1 MEARREQALVGLF
14 VIVAAAVLILTVFG
28 ITGAFG
34 RTAKSFHAYFPF
46 AGGLEVGSTVRYA
59 GGPKVGRIEKL
70 RIDPQ
75 NPANI
80 ELTLAVQSDLPVKTD
95 SHVRIMSM
103 SPLGDNHLEIV
114 PGSPQAPLAKD
125 GSTLPSDKYLDL
137 NAITERINDLA
148 PEAQQLL
155 RTLNDRA
162 TELKVTI
169 ARVNDL
175 LSDQNRSNL
184 SGTLTQTHQMLAE
197 NRPAIKS
204 TLGHLNA
211 SSEKLGPLLDD
222 LRKTSAEANKTLDHV
237 DSLIGENRADVR
249 QAVLEL
255 RRSLTNVT
263 DLTGRIDQ
271 TLDVNSE
278 NIDEMLENFRHV
290 SENLKQFTETIK
302 TKPYTL
308 LRASSPREHKT
319 GDRP

>member
-1 MEARREQALVGLF
+1 METRREQALVGLF
-14 VIVAAAVLILTVFG
+14 VIVAAAVLIATVFG

-34 RTAKSFHAYFPF
+34 RTAKSFHAFFPF

-59 GGPKVGRIEKL
+59 GGPKVGRVEKL

-80 ELTLAVQSDLPVKTD
+80 EITLAVHTDLPVKTD

-125 GSTLPSDKYLDL
+125 GATLPADRYLDL

-155 RTLNDRA
+155 HTLNDRA

-175 LSDQNRSNL
+175 LNDENRSNL
-184 SGTLTQTHQMLAE
+184 SGTLAQAHQMLAE
-197 NRPAIKS
+197 NRPAIKA
-204 TLGHLNA
+204 TIGHLNA
-211 SSEKLGPLLDD
+211 TSEKLGPLLDD

-255 RRSLTNVT
+255 TEIVDECNRS
-263 DLTGRIDQ
+263 D
-271 TLDVNSE
+271 
-278 NIDEMLENFRHV
+278 
-290 SENLKQFTETIK
+290 
-302 TKPYTL
+302 
-308 LRASSPREHKT
+308 RAY
-319 GDRP
+319 

>member
-1 MEARREQALVGLF
+1 MDTRREQAMVGLF
-14 VIVAAAVLILTVFG
+14 VIVAAAVLIATVFG

-34 RTAKSFHAYFPF
+34 RTAKSFHAFFPF

-59 GGPKVGRIEKL
+59 GGPKVGRVEKL

-75 NPANI
+75 NPSNI
-80 ELTLAVQSDLPVKTD
+80 EITLAVHTDLPVKTD

-125 GSTLPSDKYLDL
+125 GATLPADRYLDL
-137 NAITERINDLA
+137 NAITEKINDLA

-155 RTLNDRA
+155 HTLNDRA

-175 LSDQNRSNL
+175 LNDQNRSNL
-184 SGTLTQTHQMLAE
+184 SGTFAQAHQMLAE

-204 TLGHLNA
+204 TIGHLNT

-237 DSLIGENRADVR
+237 DSLVGENRADIR
-249 QAVLEL
+249 KAVIEL
-255 RRSLTNVT
+255 RKSLTNVT
-263 DLTGRIDQ
+263 DLTARIDQ

-308 LRASSPREHKT
+308 LRATSPREHKP
-319 GDRP
+319 GGPQ

>member
-1 MEARREQALVGLF
+1 METRREQALVGLF
-14 VIVAAAVLILTVFG
+14 VIVAAAVLIATVFG
-28 ITGAFG
+28 ISGAFG
-34 RTAKSFHAYFPF
+34 RTAKSFHAFFPF

-59 GGPKVGRIEKL
+59 GGPKVGRVEKL
-70 RIDPQ
+70 QIDPQ

-80 ELTLAVQSDLPVKTD
+80 EITLAVQTDLPVKTD

-103 SPLGDNHLEIV
+103 SPLGDNHLEVV

-125 GSTLPSDKYLDL
+125 GATLPADRYLDL

-155 RTLNDRA
+155 HTLNDRA

-175 LSDQNRSNL
+175 LNDDNRSNL
-184 SGTLTQTHQMLAE
+184 SGTLAQAHQMLAE
-197 NRPAIKS
+197 NRPQIKA
-204 TLGHLNA
+204 TIGHLNA
-211 SSEKLGPLLDD
+211 TSAKLGPLLDD

-255 RRSLTNVT
+255 RKSLTNVT

-278 NIDEMLENFRHV
+278 NIDEMLGNFRDA
-290 SENLKQFTETIK
+290 SENLKEFTKTIRN
-302 TKPYTL
+302 KPYTL

-319 GDRP
+319 GEQQ

>member
-148 PEAQQLL
+148 PEAQKFLH
-155 RTLNDRA
+155 TLNDRA

-197 NRPAIKS
+197 NRPSIKS

-319 GDRP
+319 GDRQ